1 MMAVNWAWWR
11 RWTVL
16 LSGLVC
22 LQMAVQACNAVTGFL
37 LVRWLP
43 REEYSLFTL
52 TGSLLSLMVL
62 FTDLGL
68 TVGLVSIGGRVCSDR
83 ARHASL
89 VADGLLLRR
98 QLYYLTL
105 LVMAPVGYGLLRRTG
120 AEPLQAGLL
129 MALVLVAGGFAAS
142 ALVHASVARLHGR
155 HRAVQL
161 AELAS
166 SGVRLLAS
174 AAGVATAALA
184 LVATAAVALSQAVF
198 GARLRRTRADLLGPL
213 PAPTGEH
220 RRELLAT
227 LRTLAPTAIFHSVQ
241 GQVTTFLL
249 VFMGTSGQV
258 ADLGA
263 ISRYQIVFG
272 ICGVIL
278 AQVVTP
284 AAARATDPAHY
295 RHLLRTTLLG
305 YAAYSLAAI
314 AAAWLLWRPALA
326 LLGGQYLGLRDE
338 LILSMLSAALG
349 GLNGLL
355 WNFVSAR
362 NWIRHVWVI
371 IPLTLAAQVLLALW
385 LPLDTVSGA
394 LVFGSFS
401 TLPGIVWFLWRGFRS
416 FSRPHAFS

>member
-1 MMAVNWAWWR
+1 MTVNWAWWR

-16 LSGLVC
+16 LSGLAC
-22 LQMAVQACNAVTGFL
+22 LQLAVQACNAVTGFL

-52 TGSLLSLMVL
+52 TGSLLTLMVL

-68 TVGLVSIGGRVCSDR
+68 TVGLVSIGGRVWADR
-83 ARHASL
+83 ARHAAL
-89 VADGLLLRR
+89 VADGVLLRR
-98 QLYYLTL
+98 QLYIVTA
-105 LVMAPVGYGLLRRTG
+105 LVMAPVGYWLLRRTG
-120 AEPLQAGLL
+120 AEPLQSGWL
-129 MALVLVAGGFAAS
+129 MALVLAAGGLAAS
-142 ALVHASVARLHGR
+142 ASVHASVVRLHGR
-155 HRAVQL
+155 HRAVQV
-161 AELAS
+161 AELAGS
-166 SGVRLLAS
+166 AVRLLAS
-174 AAGVATAALA
+174 AAGVTVAALA
-184 LVATAAVALSQAVF
+184 LVATSAVALSQAVF
-198 GARLRRTRADLLGPL
+198 GARLRRTSAELLGPL
-213 PAPTGEH
+213 ATPTGEH

-227 LRTLAPTAIFHSVQ
+227 LRTLAPTAVFHSVQ

-249 VFMGTSGQV
+249 VLLGSSGQV

-263 ISRYQIVFG
+263 ISRYQIIFG

-284 AAARATDPAHY
+284 AAARATEPAHY
-295 RHLLRTTLLG
+295 RRLLRTTLLG

-326 LLGGQYLGLRDE
+326 LLGTQYLGLREE

-371 IPLTLAAQVLLALW
+371 IPLTLAAQVVLALW

-394 LVFGSFS
+394 LVFGAFS
-401 TLPGIVWFLWRGFRS
+401 TLPGIGWFLWRGCTS
-416 FSRPHAFS
+416 FSRHALS